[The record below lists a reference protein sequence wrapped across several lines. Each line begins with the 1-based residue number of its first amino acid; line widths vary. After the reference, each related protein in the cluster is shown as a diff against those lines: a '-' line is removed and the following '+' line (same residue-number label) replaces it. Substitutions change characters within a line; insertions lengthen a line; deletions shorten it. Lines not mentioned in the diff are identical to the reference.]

1 MLAQEQNHI
10 SIKIFRTG
18 IYCGLSRILQEKAL
32 GFNSKPGLLKL
43 MCVFILV
50 KTGDFAWWL
59 RIFHPVTSSW
69 AQFIEINNG
78 VSILA
83 ANKLS
88 MGIRILITFF
98 KLNKKNTI
106 SVDAVRTQ
114 NITVDGTLS
123 QKMYI
128 IHLNLVLF
136 IGDH

>member
-1 MLAQEQNHI
+1 
-10 SIKIFRTG
+10 
-18 IYCGLSRILQEKAL
+18 
-32 GFNSKPGLLKL
+32 
-43 MCVFILV
+43 
-50 KTGDFAWWL
+50 
-59 RIFHPVTSSW
+59 
-69 AQFIEINNG
+69 
-78 VSILA
+78 
-83 ANKLS
+83 